1 MKKRSLFAFV
11 LAAAVFA
18 VLVVS
23 GCGGKN
29 FVSPYAM
36 KNNEHIQVPV
46 IDQFVKNSSG
56 KMFSTYCLINAGWAT
71 EVPAGGVGRWTVLA
85 RTVNGEIAPG
95 FMVEYER
102 NNANHDIGRIIVD
115 ADPDTVQEL
124 LVMDHGA
131 TVVANLEGREF
142 AYDAKRFSKDKAYQV
157 QVFAQKGTKVSDID
171 SFWKRYSGSTPG
183 IRQFYDSAKF
193 GSAVEKIRIGSPEY
207 EALQKNFS
215 RKLPYT
221 YRMPNGEY
229 VMSSFDEKEFRMKA
243 VENNG
248 RTVGQRF
255 MKYWDVVL
263 SPEPISMGI
272 FNITSAL
279 NALRRAHVE
288 DPSGYY
294 ANAKVFRKDTKPQ
307 FADQKQR
314 SDEVVKR
321 QNETIEALTGELYNL
336 KSIIEKNSQ

>member
-85 RTVNGEIAPG
+85 RTGNGELAPG
-95 FMVEYER
+95 FMIEFER
-102 NNANHDIGRIIVD
+102 NNANHDVGRVIIDV
-115 ADPDTVQEL
+115 DPDAVREI

-142 AYDAKRFSKDKAYQV
+142 AYDAKRFSKDKAYQ
-157 QVFAQKGTKVSDID
+157 AQAFTQYGTKVPDID
-171 SFWKRYSGSTPG
+171 AFWKRYSASTPG
-183 IRQFYDSAKF
+183 IRQFYDPAKF
-193 GSAVEKIRIGSPEY
+193 GSAVEKIRTGSDDY

-215 RKLPYT
+215 KKLPYT
-221 YRMPNGEY
+221 YKMPNGEY
-229 VMSSFDEKEFRMKA
+229 VMSAFDEREFRTKA

-248 RTVGQRF
+248 ATFGQRF

-279 NALRRAHVE
+279 NALRRAHFE

-294 ANAKVFRKDTKPQ
+294 ANAKVYRKDTKPQ
-307 FADQKQR
+307 FADQKQK
-314 SDEVVKR
+314 SDEVVRR
-321 QNETIEALTGELYNL
+321 QNETIEALTGEGFYLRSVL
-336 KSIIEKNSQ
+336 EKRQ